1 MKKEFRGFGKI
12 FSFTFLHHVKSKGYI
27 ASTLIIAMLC
37 LLIPVGVL
45 AGRELIRG
53 GQPEPEKGM
62 EQEMESAM
70 EQGTES
76 TMELETGDETDL
88 ERELEKLQYLYVVD
102 RSQDGIGEL
111 AGFGDYLRQETGL
124 DFQVIDFGNDM
135 EKAAELSSG
144 KRDVMV
150 LTADQVGKD
159 YEVNLLVPEDGLP
172 EAAADALMP
181 LLVGYTEGLKTKINA
196 AYAGPGDGHDG
207 SSGAEGGEG
216 GTAGEEEEDDGLK
229 ELVAMVLTF
238 LNIMVLYFFV
248 LIYGSG
254 VSSSVVTEKSSK
266 LMETFLTSVKPSAMV
281 MGKLLAISLSGMLQL
296 VSWVLSLL
304 LGFAA
309 GGGLAQS
316 LNPEAVNPLTEVLE
330 LAAYITDGMF
340 SAGTLIAA
348 LVMALLGVLLYCSL
362 AAIGGALAG
371 KQEDLSSTSVA
382 FTMVLIISFFASM
395 YGGGIEGF
403 GADTGW
409 FKTMLDWIPFTAVM
423 VTPSKLLLGLIPL
436 GYGLGSM
443 ALTAVVTLLLVAAA
457 GRLYKAM
464 ALYRGKVPSFKD
476 VIRLLRAR

>member
-45 AGRELIRG
+45 AGREFIRG
-53 GQPEPEKGM
+53 GEPEPEQGM
-62 EQEMESAM
+62 AQEMESAM

-88 ERELEKLQYLYVVD
+88 EREREKLQYLYVVD

-124 DFQVIDFGNDM
+124 DLQVIDFGNDM

-159 YEVNLLVPEDGLP
+159 FEINLLVPEGGVSEMAAESLIPLLDQYMEGAKARINGASG
-172 EAAADALMP
+172 EGDDAADGGA
-181 LLVGYTEGLKTKINA
+181 
-196 AYAGPGDGHDG
+196 DG
-207 SSGAEGGEG
+207 SGAAEASEEG
-216 GTAGEEEEDDGLK
+216 DDIDNLK
-229 ELVAMVLTF
+229 EVVAMLLTF

-248 LIYGSG
+248 LIYGQSVAG
-254 VSSSVVTEKSSK
+254 SVVMEKNSK
-266 LMETFLTSVKPSAMV
+266 LMEVFLTAVKPSAMI

-296 VSWVLSLL
+296 TSWVLALL
-304 LGFAA
+304 IGFAA
-309 GGGLAQS
+309 GGGMAQ
-316 LNPEAVNPLTEVLE
+316 LINPDAGNPLAEVLE
-330 LAAYITDGMF
+330 LAAALTDGMF
-340 SAGTLIAA
+340 SAGTLITA
-348 LVMALLGVLLYCSL
+348 LVMALLGVILYCAL
-362 AAIGGALAG
+362 AAIGGSLAG
-371 KQEDLSSTSVA
+371 KQEDLSSTNIV
-382 FTMVLIISFFASM
+382 FTMILIISFFAAL

-403 GADTGW
+403 GADAGW
-409 FKTMLDWIPFTAVM
+409 LKTMLDWIPFTAVM
-423 VTPSKLLLGLIPL
+423 VTPSKILLGLIPL
-436 GYGLGSM
+436 GYGLGSI
-443 ALTAVVTLLLVAAA
+443 ALTAAVTVMLVAAA

-464 ALYRGKVPSFKD
+464 ALYRGQVPSPKD
-476 VIRLLRAR
+476 IAKLIRAK

>member
-53 GQPEPEKGM
+53 GEPEPEQGM
-62 EQEMESAM
+62 AQEMESAM

-124 DFQVIDFGNDM
+124 DLQVIDFGNDM

-159 YEVNLLVPEDGLP
+159 FEINLLVPEGGVSEMAAESLIPLLDQYMEGAKARINGASG
-172 EAAADALMP
+172 EGDNAAD
-181 LLVGYTEGLKTKINA
+181 GGA
-196 AYAGPGDGHDG
+196 AG
-207 SSGAEGGEG
+207 SGAAEASEEG
-216 GTAGEEEEDDGLK
+216 DDGLR
-229 ELVAMVLTF
+229 ELVGMVFTF

-309 GGGLAQS
+309 GGGMAQS

>member
-53 GQPEPEKGM
+53 GQPEPEQGM

-76 TMELETGDETDL
+76 TMELKTGDETDL

-124 DFQVIDFGNDM
+124 DLQVIDFGNDM

-159 YEVNLLVPEDGLP
+159 FEINLLVPEGGVSEMAAESLIPLLDQYMEGAKARINGASG
-172 EAAADALMP
+172 EGDNAAD
-181 LLVGYTEGLKTKINA
+181 GGA
-196 AYAGPGDGHDG
+196 AG
-207 SSGAEGGEG
+207 SGAAEASEEG
-216 GTAGEEEEDDGLK
+216 DDGLR
-229 ELVAMVLTF
+229 ELVAMAFTF

-371 KQEDLSSTSVA
+371 KQEDLSSTNIV
-382 FTMVLIISFFASM
+382 FTMILIISFFAAL

-409 FKTMLDWIPFTAVM
+409 LKTMLDWIPFTAVM

>member
-53 GQPEPEKGM
+53 GEPEPEQGM

-76 TMELETGDETDL
+76 TMELKTGDETDL

-102 RSQDGIGEL
+102 RSQDGISEL

-124 DFQVIDFGNDM
+124 DLQVIDFGNDM

-159 YEVNLLVPEDGLP
+159 FEINLLVPEGGVSEMAAESLIPLLDQYMEGAKARINGASG
-172 EAAADALMP
+172 EGDNAAD
-181 LLVGYTEGLKTKINA
+181 GGA
-196 AYAGPGDGHDG
+196 AG
-207 SSGAEGGEG
+207 SGAAEASEEG
-216 GTAGEEEEDDGLK
+216 DDGLR
-229 ELVAMVLTF
+229 ELVAMAFTF

-371 KQEDLSSTSVA
+371 KQEDLSSTNIV
-382 FTMVLIISFFASM
+382 FTMILIISFFAAL

-409 FKTMLDWIPFTAVM
+409 LKTMLDWIPFTAVM

>member
-53 GQPEPEKGM
+53 GEPEPEQGM
-62 EQEMESAM
+62 AQEMESAM

-124 DFQVIDFGNDM
+124 DLQVIDFGNDM

-159 YEVNLLVPEDGLP
+159 FEINLLVPEGGVSEMAAESLIPLLDQYMEGAKARINGASG
-172 EAAADALMP
+172 EGDNAAD
-181 LLVGYTEGLKTKINA
+181 GGA
-196 AYAGPGDGHDG
+196 AG
-207 SSGAEGGEG
+207 SGAAEASEEG
-216 GTAGEEEEDDGLK
+216 DDGLR
-229 ELVAMVLTF
+229 ELVGMVFTF

-309 GGGLAQS
+309 GGGMAQS

-409 FKTMLDWIPFTAVM
+409 LKTMLDWIPFTAVM

>member
-53 GQPEPEKGM
+53 GEPEPEQGM

-76 TMELETGDETDL
+76 TMELKTGDETDL

-124 DFQVIDFGNDM
+124 DLQVIDFGNDM

-159 YEVNLLVPEDGLP
+159 FEINLLVPEGGVSEMAAESLIPLLDQYMEGAKARINGASG
-172 EAAADALMP
+172 EGDNAAD
-181 LLVGYTEGLKTKINA
+181 GGA
-196 AYAGPGDGHDG
+196 AG
-207 SSGAEGGEG
+207 SGAAEASEEG
-216 GTAGEEEEDDGLK
+216 DDGLR
-229 ELVAMVLTF
+229 ELVAMAFTF

-409 FKTMLDWIPFTAVM
+409 LKTMLDWIPFTAVM

-476 VIRLLRAR
+476 VIRLLQAR

>member
-1 MKKEFRGFGKI
+1 M
-12 FSFTFLHHVKSKGYI
+12 
-27 ASTLIIAMLC
+27 
-37 LLIPVGVL
+37 
-45 AGRELIRG
+45 
-53 GQPEPEKGM
+53 
-62 EQEMESAM
+62 
-70 EQGTES
+70 
-76 TMELETGDETDL
+76 
-88 ERELEKLQYLYVVD
+88 VD
-102 RSQDGIGEL
+102 RSQDGIGAL

-124 DFQVIDFGNDM
+124 DLQVIDFGNDM

-159 YEVNLLVPEDGLP
+159 FEINLLVPEGGVSEMAAESLIPLLDQYMEGAKARINGASG
-172 EAAADALMP
+172 EGDNAAD
-181 LLVGYTEGLKTKINA
+181 GGA
-196 AYAGPGDGHDG
+196 AG
-207 SSGAEGGEG
+207 SGAAEASEK
-216 GTAGEEEEDDGLK
+216 EDDGLR
-229 ELVAMVLTF
+229 ELVAMVFTF

-309 GGGLAQS
+309 GGGMAQS

-409 FKTMLDWIPFTAVM
+409 LKTMLDWIPFTAVM

>member
-53 GQPEPEKGM
+53 GEPEPEQGM

-76 TMELETGDETDL
+76 TMELETEDETDL

-124 DFQVIDFGNDM
+124 DLQVIDFGNDM

-159 YEVNLLVPEDGLP
+159 FEINLLVPEGGVSEMAAESLIPLLDQYMEGAKARINGASG
-172 EAAADALMP
+172 EGDNAAD
-181 LLVGYTEGLKTKINA
+181 GGA
-196 AYAGPGDGHDG
+196 AG
-207 SSGAEGGEG
+207 SGAAEASEEG
-216 GTAGEEEEDDGLK
+216 DDGLR
-229 ELVAMVLTF
+229 EPVAMVFTF

-371 KQEDLSSTSVA
+371 KQEDLSSTSVT

-409 FKTMLDWIPFTAVM
+409 LKTMLDWIPFTAVM

>member
-53 GQPEPEKGM
+53 GEPEPEQGM

-76 TMELETGDETDL
+76 TMELKTGDETDL

-124 DFQVIDFGNDM
+124 DLQVIDFGNDM

-159 YEVNLLVPEDGLP
+159 FEINLLVPEGGVSEMAAESLIPLLDQYMEGAKARINGASG
-172 EAAADALMP
+172 EGDNAAD
-181 LLVGYTEGLKTKINA
+181 GGA
-196 AYAGPGDGHDG
+196 AG
-207 SSGAEGGEG
+207 SGAAEASEEG
-216 GTAGEEEEDDGLK
+216 DDGLR
-229 ELVAMVLTF
+229 ELVAMAFTF

-254 VSSSVVTEKSSK
+254 VSSRVVTEKSSK

-409 FKTMLDWIPFTAVM
+409 LKTMLDWIPFTAVM

>member
-37 LLIPVGVL
+37 LLIPMGVL

-53 GQPEPEKGM
+53 GEPEPEQGM
-62 EQEMESAM
+62 EQEME
-70 EQGTES
+70 QGTEL

-124 DFQVIDFGNDM
+124 DLQVIDFGNDM

-159 YEVNLLVPEDGLP
+159 FEINLLVPEGGISEMAAQSLVPLLDEYMEGAKSRINGTSGEEGNVTDSE
-172 EAAADALMP
+172 EADSGAADA
-181 LLVGYTEGLKTKINA
+181 E
-196 AYAGPGDGHDG
+196 
-207 SSGAEGGEG
+207 
-216 GTAGEEEEDDGLK
+216 GEESDLNGIK
-229 ELVAMVLTF
+229 EVVATLLTF

-248 LIYGSG
+248 LIYGQSVAG
-254 VSSSVVTEKSSK
+254 SVVMEKNSK
-266 LMETFLTSVKPSAMV
+266 LMEVFLTAVKPSAMI
-281 MGKLLAISLSGMLQL
+281 MGKLLAISLSGLLQL
-296 VSWVLSLL
+296 ASWVLALII
-304 LGFAA
+304 GFAA

-371 KQEDLSSTSVA
+371 KQEDLSSTNVV
-382 FTMVLIISFFASM
+382 FTLVLIISFFASM

>member
-27 ASTLIIAMLC
+27 ASTLIIAILC

-53 GQPEPEKGM
+53 GEPEPEQGM

-76 TMELETGDETDL
+76 TMELEAGEETDL

-102 RSQDGIGEL
+102 RSQDGLDEL

-150 LTADQVGKD
+150 LTADQAGKD
-159 YEVNLLVPEDGLP
+159 FEINLLVPEGGISEMAAQSLVPLLDEYMEGAKSRINGTSGEEGNVTDSE
-172 EAAADALMP
+172 EADSGAADA
-181 LLVGYTEGLKTKINA
+181 E
-196 AYAGPGDGHDG
+196 
-207 SSGAEGGEG
+207 
-216 GTAGEEEEDDGLK
+216 GEESDLNGIK
-229 ELVAMVLTF
+229 EVVAMLLTF

-248 LIYGSG
+248 LIYGQSVAG
-254 VSSSVVTEKSSK
+254 SVVMEKNSK
-266 LMETFLTSVKPSAMV
+266 LMEVFLTAVKPSAMI

-296 VSWVLSLL
+296 ASWVLALII
-304 LGFAA
+304 GFAA